1 MFISKQYGEGDINLR
16 DEYKIISKKITCTA
30 LIAIGI
36 AGILFGII
44 YYIGKGY
51 LSNYFFMTD
60 YIYDSERPYIEEF
73 ERYVYNNSV
82 STSDYEKMRN
92 WIDSNEI
99 AHFSLS
105 SDGVTLYEV
114 SNMDKLI
121 VQTKKLYDYRW
132 TEPFHY
138 KVRFTDMEADVYIYA
153 SYLDDFY
160 KYLIRGDLAVSAIV
174 CVLLIFIRIRKLL
187 KDILGRLHTA
197 EEGEQEARKEKD
209 NLMGNMAHDLRTPLT
224 GLLSFIEIIK
234 MENENG
240 MPITEHIEI
249 VETKA
254 KEIKELTDQMFDFSL
269 ASTEDDIVMNEAQEI
284 EYAIGDYLSEMYGV
298 ITEKGYS
305 VDIRKMK
312 WEKVDIS
319 VNSGFMGRIFNNIT
333 DNICKY
339 ADGNKPV
346 IIETSY
352 PKGKA
357 VVKISN
363 SVCIEKKLLESAGI
377 GLKNVS
383 IMMDRM
389 GGKMLYHLDNKDFYV
404 TLEFPVS
411 K

>member
-1 MFISKQYGEGDINLR
+1 M
-16 DEYKIISKKITCTA
+16 
-30 LIAIGI
+30 
-36 AGILFGII
+36 
-44 YYIGKGY
+44 
-51 LSNYFFMTD
+51 
-60 YIYDSERPYIEEF
+60 
-73 ERYVYNNSV
+73 
-82 STSDYEKMRN
+82 
-92 WIDSNEI
+92 
-99 AHFSLS
+99 
-105 SDGVTLYEV
+105 
-114 SNMDKLI
+114 
-121 VQTKKLYDYRW
+121 
-132 TEPFHY
+132 
-138 KVRFTDMEADVYIYA
+138 
-153 SYLDDFY
+153 
-160 KYLIRGDLAVSAIV
+160 
-174 CVLLIFIRIRKLL
+174 L

-269 ASTEDDIVMNEAQEI
+269 ASAEDDIVMNEAQEV

-339 ADGNKPV
+339 ADVNKPV